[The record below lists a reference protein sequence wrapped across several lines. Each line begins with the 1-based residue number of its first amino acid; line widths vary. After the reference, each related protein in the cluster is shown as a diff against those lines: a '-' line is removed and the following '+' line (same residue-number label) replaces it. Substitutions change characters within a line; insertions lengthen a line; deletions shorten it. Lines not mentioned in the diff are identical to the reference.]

1 MKSLNENQILYHRGY
16 IYNLQLA
23 NVKYVLKSLDHQ
35 TSVYKMFKFTAIKEA
50 LNISSGNR

>member
-23 NVKYVLKSLDHQ
+23 NVKYVFKSLDHQ
-35 TSVYKMFKFTAIKEA
+35 TSVSKMFKFTAIKEA
-50 LNISSGNR
+50 LNFLCGDR